1 MGVEGLLGGSNSTI
15 YILGVAGFFVVVLIS
30 LFVIGLYLKRIKA
43 DKGGGQ
49 TEPGEW
55 DGIKEYR
62 NPIPAG
68 WAISFVLV
76 LICAIWYWVA
86 GYPLGAYSQVGEYNT
101 EVSEWNGKFSEKWKN
116 PSTETL
122 VDMGKSVYLTQCAPC
137 HGNTLDGNSGRA
149 ADLRKYATA
158 DFAGSESAIVSF
170 ALYGTK
176 GEIGQMPSF
185 EAAGTLNE
193 LQLSAAAAYI
203 TSSK

>member
-30 LFVIGLYLKRIKA
+30 LFVIGLYFKQIKS

-49 TEPGEW
+49 AESGEW

-76 LICAIWYWVA
+76 LIWAIWYWTH
-86 GYPLGAYSQVGEYNT
+86 GYPLESYSQVGEYNQ
-101 EVSEWNGKFSEKWKN
+101 EKSEWDAKFAAKWEN
-116 PSTETL
+116 PTKETL
-122 VDMGKSVYLTQCAPC
+122 VDMGKSVYLTQCSPC

-149 ADLRKYATA
+149 ADLRKYATP
-158 DFAGSESAIVSF
+158 DFAGSEEAIASF

-176 GEIGQMPSF
+176 GEIGEMPSF
-185 EAAGTLNE
+185 EAAGTINDK
-193 LQLSAAAAYI
+193 QIQAVAAYI